1 MAILSPRPPT
11 SSHRRSDRSPM
22 GLLVPILRF
31 AGFVLAVVCLYWGQ
45 AVLIPVAMSV
55 LITFLLAPAVTL
67 LQRWRVHR
75 VVAVVMVVMAA
86 LLVVAGVGTV
96 VVTQVVSLGEQ
107 MPRYKDNIKHK
118 LADIRSIG
126 RGGGLERA
134 QETVTRAA
142 GEVEREAGR
151 AEAVARPARPT
162 PVVIEGGSG
171 LWPTAFVTSLAPWLE
186 PLSRAGLVVL
196 MVPFMLA
203 AREETRNRLIRLI
216 GFGRLAVTTRAMDE
230 AGERVTRYLLSQAC
244 VNMVFGLLVAAGLW
258 VIGVP
263 YAPLFGFLAG
273 LLRFVPYVGI
283 WIGAGLPV
291 AMCLAVFPG
300 WPPALLVIGLFGV
313 LELFTGGVLEVRL
326 YARSAGVSEVGL
338 LVAIAFWTW
347 VWGPIGLILATPLTV
362 CIVVVAKYVPELE
375 FLWVLMGDEPAV
387 SADIAL
393 YQRFLAD
400 DQDEAMDIV
409 ERTLAEQPR
418 ERVDEILLRV
428 LALAGRDHAHGR
440 IDGDE
445 YADIVEAVRGTVE
458 ALVPPP
464 VETGLPAAGRVF
476 GAPARGEADAVALL
490 MLRDVLAPA
499 GVGLDITSP
508 ELLSAEMVDGA
519 REHGADIVVV
529 SALPPGGVAQ
539 TRYLCKRLRTALPG
553 IRIVVAR
560 PAVAD
565 EAEAVRQALLTAGA
579 DAVGA
584 SLVEARDL
592 VLQLGRVQP
601 ETVPQ
606 HVA

>member
-1 MAILSPRPPT
+1 
-11 SSHRRSDRSPM
+11 M
-22 GLLVPILRF
+22 GLMVPLLRF
-31 AGFVLAVVCLYWGQ
+31 AGFVLVVACLYWGQ
-45 AVLIPVAMSV
+45 AVVIPVALSV
-55 LITFLLAPAVTL
+55 LITFLLGPVVSL
-67 LQRWRVHR
+67 LQRWRVPR
-75 VVAVVMVVMAA
+75 VAAVVTVVVAA

-107 MPRYKDNIKHK
+107 MPQYKDNIKKK
-118 LADIRSIG
+118 LSDIRGLG
-126 RGGGLERA
+126 RGSGLERA
-134 QETVTRAA
+134 KETVSRAA

-151 AEAVARPARPT
+151 VEAAARQARPT
-162 PVVIEGGSG
+162 PVVITGESG

-196 MVPFMLA
+196 MVPFMLL

-230 AGERVTRYLLSQAC
+230 AGERVTRYLLSQSC
-244 VNMVFGLLVAAGLW
+244 VNMVFGLLVAGGLGL
-258 VIGVP
+258 IGVP
-263 YAPLFGFLAG
+263 YALLFGFLAG

-338 LVAIAFWTW
+338 LIAIAFWTW
-347 VWGPIGLILATPLTV
+347 LWGPIGLILATPLTV

-375 FLWVLMGDEPAV
+375 FIWVLMGDEPAV
-387 SADIAL
+387 STDIAL

-409 ERTLAEQPR
+409 ERLLAEQPR
-418 ERVDEILLRV
+418 ERVHETLLRV

-445 YADIVEAVRGTVE
+445 YADVVQAVRSTVE

-464 VETGLPAAGRVF
+464 VEAGPPAARVF

-490 MLRDVLAPA
+490 MLRDVLLPVR
-499 GVGLDITSP
+499 VGLDITSP
-508 ELLSAEMVDGA
+508 ELLSAEMVHGA

-539 TRYLCKRLRTALPG
+539 ARYLCKRLRAGLPE

-560 PAVAD
+560 PAVAE
-565 EAEAVRQALLTAGA
+565 EAQAVREALLAAGA

-592 VLQLGRVQP
+592 VLQLGRMQA
-601 ETVPQ
+601 ETAPQ
-606 HVA
+606 QVA